1 MYSKVFEPIKIGN
14 LIVRNRIEV
23 SPAEPFTTS
32 KDGYVTNAFIAYTAA
47 MAKGGAG
54 IVTIGDSPVT
64 KDYAAHSK
72 FVINLSDLYAV
83 HGLVNLTDAI
93 HRYGAIA
100 SIELNLRDDDH
111 LPADYS
117 LEEIQSIIDDFAQ
130 AAAYC
135 KMANFDM
142 VMIHGGHG
150 HTIANFFSP
159 LMNKRTDQYGSD
171 TLENRTRMA
180 RDVIAAVRERIGN
193 EMAIEFRISGD
204 ELFQDGVG
212 LEDAIANAKT
222 LQNQIDLIHV
232 SAGSLYRMEVIP
244 FMIQPAYVPMAT
256 NLQLAERFKQEL
268 DIPVVTVGSFNMEL
282 AEDALLHEKADMVA
296 MIRGFIADP
305 DLVNKARDGKADE
318 IRPCIRC
325 CLCTGDSSDPHAC
338 PKPIRCSVNAIV
350 GREDQIPRLEKA
362 EISKKV
368 VIVGGGCA
376 GLEAARRLSE
386 RGHKPIILEKSDQ
399 LGGSL
404 VAASANPIKSDIKRY
419 TNWSIQ
425 SVKNDSNIDIH
436 LKTTATPDLIQSFNP
451 DALILA
457 TGSRPIIPAIP
468 GIEHSHCMLA
478 EDVDLGHVKPGKRVV
493 LVGAGLTGSET
504 AVTLAQQGHDV
515 TLIDL
520 RSLNEIT
527 ATSNANIM
535 LTATISAM
543 AAQVGVRFMEKVK
556 LIAIT
561 DDGAIIEKA
570 DGVNELLPCDSVVLS
585 LGVTSNREDLNSL
598 SGLIKET
605 YCVGDCQKV
614 GNIMSAVR
622 EGFFASINI

>member
-14 LIVRNRIEV
+14 LTIRNRIEV

-32 KDGYVTNAFIAYTAA
+32 KDGYVTNAFITYTAA

-64 KDYAAHSK
+64 KEYAEHSK
-72 FVINLSDLYAV
+72 FVINLSDIYSV
-83 HGLVNLTDAI
+83 HGLFNLTDAI

-117 LEEIQSIIDDFAQ
+117 LADIQAIIDDFAK
-130 AAAYC
+130 AAEYC

-150 HTIANFFSP
+150 HTVANFFSP
-159 LMNKRTDQYGSD
+159 ALNKRTDQYGSD

-180 RDVIAAVRERIGN
+180 RDVIAAVREKIGDD
-193 EMAIEFRISGD
+193 MAIEFRISGD
-204 ELFQDGVG
+204 ELYQDGVG
-212 LEDAIANAKT
+212 LEDSILNAKAI
-222 LQNQIDLIHV
+222 QNQIDLIHV
-232 SAGSLYRMEVIP
+232 SAGSLYRLEVIP
-244 FMIQPAYVPMAT
+244 FMIQPAYLPMAT
-256 NLQLAERFKQEL
+256 NLHLAERFKQEL

-282 AEDALLHEKADMVA
+282 AEDALQNEKADMVA

-325 CLCTGDSSDPHAC
+325 CLCTGGSDPHAC
-338 PKPIRCSVNAIV
+338 PKPIRCSVNAMV

-362 EISKKV
+362 EVSKKV

-376 GLEAARRLSE
+376 GLEAARILSE
-386 RGHKPIILEKSDQ
+386 RGHQPIILEKSDH

-404 VAASANPIKSDIKRY
+404 IPASANPIKRDIKRY
-419 TNWSIQ
+419 TDWSIHT
-425 SVKNDSNIDIH
+425 VKKDKNIEI
-436 LKTTATPDLIQSFNP
+436 LLNTTATPELIQSFHP

-457 TGSRPIIPAIP
+457 TGSSPIIPSIP
-468 GIEHSHCMLA
+468 GVERENCMLA
-478 EDVDLGHVKPGKRVV
+478 EAVDLGNAKPGHRVI
-493 LVGAGLTGSET
+493 LVGGGLTGTET

-520 RSLNEIT
+520 LTKNEIN
-527 ATSNANIM
+527 AASNASIM
-535 LTATISAM
+535 LTSTLGAM
-543 AAQVGVRFMEKVK
+543 AAQAGVHFIEQVK
-556 LIAIT
+556 LVAIT
-561 DDGAIIEKA
+561 DTGAMIEKP
-570 DGVNELLPCDSVVLS
+570 DGSQDLLLCDSVVLS
-585 LGVTSNREDLNSL
+585 LGVTPNRKDLKNL
-598 SGLIKET
+598 NGLILET
-605 YCVGDCQKV
+605 YCVGDCQKS

-622 EGFFASINI
+622 EGFYAAINI

>member
-1 MYSKVFEPIKIGN
+1 MYSKVFEPIQIGN
-14 LIVRNRIEV
+14 LTVRNRIEV

-32 KDGYVTNAFIAYTAA
+32 KDGYVTNAFITYTAA

-64 KDYAAHSK
+64 KEYAEHSK
-72 FVINLSDLYAV
+72 FVINLSDIYSV
-83 HGLVNLTDAI
+83 HGLFNLTDAI

-117 LEEIQSIIDDFAQ
+117 LADIQAIIDDFAK
-130 AAAYC
+130 AANYC

-159 LMNKRTDQYGSD
+159 AMNKRTDQYGSD

-180 RDVIAAVRERIGN
+180 RNVISAVRESIGDD
-193 EMAIEFRISGD
+193 MAIEFRISGD
-204 ELFQDGVG
+204 ELYQGGVG
-212 LEDAIANAKT
+212 LDDAILNAKAI
-222 LQNQIDLIHV
+222 QNQIDLIHV
-232 SAGSLYRMEVIP
+232 SAGSLYRLEVIP
-244 FMIQPAYVPMAT
+244 FMIQPAYIPMAT
-256 NLQLAERFKQEL
+256 NLHLAERFKQEL

-282 AEDALLHEKADMVA
+282 AEDALQNEKADMVA

-325 CLCTGDSSDPHAC
+325 CLCTGGSDPHAC
-338 PKPIRCSVNAIV
+338 PKPIRCSVNAMV

-362 EISKKV
+362 EVSKKI

-376 GLEAARRLSE
+376 GLEAARILSE
-386 RGHKPIILEKSDQ
+386 RGHQPIILEKSDQ

-404 VAASANPIKSDIKRY
+404 IPASANPIKSDIKRY
-419 TNWSIQ
+419 TDWSIHT
-425 SVKNDSNIDIH
+425 VKKDKNIEV
-436 LKTTATPDLIQSFNP
+436 LLNTTATPELIQSFHP

-457 TGSRPIIPAIP
+457 TGSSPIIPSIP
-468 GIEHSHCMLA
+468 GVERENCMLA
-478 EDVDLGHVKPGKRVV
+478 EAVDLGNAKPGHRVV
-493 LVGAGLTGSET
+493 LVGAGLTGTET
-504 AVTLAQQGHDV
+504 AVTLAQQGHEV

-520 RSLNEIT
+520 LTQNEIN
-527 ATSNANIM
+527 ASSNASIM
-535 LTATISAM
+535 LTSTLGAL
-543 AAQVGVRFMEKVK
+543 AAQAGVHFIEQVK
-556 LIAIT
+556 LVAIT
-561 DDGAIIEKA
+561 DTGAMIEKP
-570 DGVNELLPCDSVVLS
+570 DGSSKLLPCDSVVLS
-585 LGVTSNREDLNSL
+585 LGVAPNRKDLKNL
-598 SGLIKET
+598 NGLILET
-605 YCVGDCQKV
+605 YCVGDCQKS

-622 EGFFASINI
+622 EGFYAAINI